1 MADGYRSQGPLCL
14 ILLTYEAPLHEVDAQ
29 MKAHVDWLEVGF
41 DEGVFMIAGRRN
53 PRTGGVI
60 LARGLTRPQLDEVL
74 AEDPFYR
81 EQVAQYQVI
90 EFAPTKFAP
99 GLTSFLQPQP

>member
-60 LARGLTRPQLDEVL
+60 LARGHADTVTEV
-74 AEDPFYR
+74 AKSDPFVTSG
-81 EQVAQYQVI
+81 VASFDVVPFNAS
-90 EFAPTKFAP
+90 FAAP
-99 GLTSFLQPQP
+99 AIADLLA